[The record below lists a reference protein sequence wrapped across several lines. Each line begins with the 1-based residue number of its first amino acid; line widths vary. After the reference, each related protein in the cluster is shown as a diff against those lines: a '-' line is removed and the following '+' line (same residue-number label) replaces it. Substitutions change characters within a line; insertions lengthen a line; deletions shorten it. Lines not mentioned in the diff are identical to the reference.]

1 MTSIK
6 LIFYFKKSL
15 KILILN
21 FEELIADLE
30 SERKI
35 GPEGS
40 QRRIGHTAILAIPM
54 R

>member
-21 FEELIADLE
+21 FKELIADLE

-35 GPEGS
+35 GPEGA
-40 QRRIGHTAILAIPM
+40 QLLIGHNAIL
-54 R
+54 